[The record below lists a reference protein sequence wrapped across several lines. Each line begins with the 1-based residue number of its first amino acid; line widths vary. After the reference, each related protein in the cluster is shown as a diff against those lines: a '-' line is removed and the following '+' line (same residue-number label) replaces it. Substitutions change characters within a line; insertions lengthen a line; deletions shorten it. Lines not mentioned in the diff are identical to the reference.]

1 MNRLEEIAVKAVAA
15 YANGLFKIN
24 DYIEKKTGHN
34 YMQKLGRRLIE
45 QEKKEEKERQE
56 HWGRWALKKLAK
68 STVSGIFGGYSS
80 SK

>member
-1 MNRLEEIAVKAVAA
+1 IQNTMKQKKHPQYFSTEP
-15 YANGLFKIN
+15 
-24 DYIEKKTGHN
+24 KTGHN
-34 YMQKLGRRLIE
+34 YMQELGRRLIE